1 MKKTVIALI
10 AAAVGLGAASAQA
23 TPIRLDGPEANLQTI
38 INGLSGN
45 GAGTNVVT
53 DQVSLDEAFSLSGF
67 IGVGSIVVEHAG
79 FSNLNAFGIYDV
91 LDQSKRLEIFSG
103 SAGAGSMSF
112 FLPPDSFSSGLFG
125 FYLETPSG
133 LWFSESAKNSDGADH
148 MVAFELNGQ
157 YLFGW
162 EDLASSAW
170 DQDYND
176 FVVLVSGVKGVNVP
190 EPATLGL
197 FGLGLVGLSMVRRR
211 KQAA

>member
-125 FYLETPSG
+125 FYLETPRGCGSPSQQRTRMAPIT
-133 LWFSESAKNSDGADH
+133 WSP
-148 MVAFELNGQ
+148 
-157 YLFGW
+157 
-162 EDLASSAW
+162 SSLT
-170 DQDYND
+170 DNT
-176 FVVLVSGVKGVNVP
+176 SS
-190 EPATLGL
+190 
-197 FGLGLVGLSMVRRR
+197 VGRISPRAHGIRTTTISWCS
-211 KQAA
+211 